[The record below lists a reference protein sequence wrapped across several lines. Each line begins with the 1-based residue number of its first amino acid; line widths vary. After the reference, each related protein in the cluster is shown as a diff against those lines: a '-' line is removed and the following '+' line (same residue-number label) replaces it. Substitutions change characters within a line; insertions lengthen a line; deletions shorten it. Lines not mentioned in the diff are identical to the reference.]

1 MKRKQQHHWVR
12 RILKDLL
19 ITILLLI
26 GLGLVFNSQ
35 LQSWWISHQSQQ
47 KVEKISHAEV
57 KRGQQQRAE
66 YKYENVKAVSD
77 DSFLESQKA
86 KQTAAIGKISIPE
99 LNIELPI
106 FKGLN
111 TQNLTIGAGTMKA
124 SQKMGQGN
132 YTLAGH
138 HMKDPNV
145 LFSPLSRAKKGQM
158 VTITNLKHDYRY
170 QISQIKVV
178 PETDV
183 SVLDDHPN
191 QKLLTLVTCA
201 SGNPGETRRL
211 IVTAK
216 LIE

>member
-1 MKRKQQHHWVR
+1 M
-12 RILKDLL
+12 
-19 ITILLLI
+19 
-26 GLGLVFNSQ
+26 
-35 LQSWWISHQSQQ
+35 
-47 KVEKISHAEV
+47 

-145 LFSPLSRAKKGQM
+145 LFSPLSRAKKGRWSQLRILSM
-158 VTITNLKHDYRY
+158 ITVIKLVKLK
-170 QISQIKVV
+170 
-178 PETDV
+178 
-183 SVLDDHPN
+183 LFL
-191 QKLLTLVTCA
+191 KLMFR
-201 SGNPGETRRL
+201 S
-211 IVTAK
+211 
-216 LIE
+216 